1 MAPLPT
7 GFSYGQWSLV
17 YNALSFGIAAMG
29 SATIFFWL
37 QLPNL
42 AKGYRT
48 ALVIT
53 GLVTAIA
60 TYHNVRIF
68 NSWVDAFSVV
78 QLNGAGDYVVSLT
91 GAPFNDAYRY
101 VDWLLTVPLLLIE
114 LILVM
119 KLPRGETVSRVLSW
133 WRWVTPVR
141 SSRTWACAGSGGAAP
156 WCPFS
161 LWWGV
166 CW

>member
-1 MAPLPT
+1 MAPLPA

-60 TYHNVRIF
+60 TYHYVRIF

-78 QLNGAGDYVVSLT
+78 QSNGTGDYVVSLT

-101 VDWLLTVPLLLIE
+101 VGRLDRARTRSSTGPLL
-114 LILVM
+114 
-119 KLPRGETVSRVLSW
+119 
-133 WRWVTPVR
+133 
-141 SSRTWACAGSGGAAP
+141 GGRDQDHTA
-156 WCPFS
+156 S
-161 LWWGV
+161 
-166 CW
+166 